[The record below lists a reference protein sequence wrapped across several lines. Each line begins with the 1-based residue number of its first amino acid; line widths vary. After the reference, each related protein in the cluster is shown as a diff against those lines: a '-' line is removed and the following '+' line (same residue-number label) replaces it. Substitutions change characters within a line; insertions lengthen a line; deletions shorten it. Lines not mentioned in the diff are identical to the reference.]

1 MTKYA
6 LIRKPTISPLEQ
18 AGSWQLNDF
27 LIIVGK
33 QGSWG
38 AGGFWPVEI
47 VQNNPYG
54 AVHAAQYNE
63 LTPCYAALAALQDFF
78 GGTSDEALEFSEH
91 YPCSDDV
98 EKQNAPETKGWAMKD
113 DLDGL
118 GAVPLQDPPIILNS
132 ETEAAWQLNDYE
144 VVVGKKGLWG
154 SAGKYPVEIYKKRGR
169 HRFLMEPPGQF
180 GASTACEAALLAVA
194 ARFGGND
201 SPEADEFRKYYGQDC
216 KDREDA
222 FPPNSPAQ
230 KSWAMKDD
238 LDGVKAVLPAWVRG
252 GRRG

>member
-113 DLDGL
+113 DLDG
-118 GAVPLQDPPIILNS
+118 
-132 ETEAAWQLNDYE
+132 
-144 VVVGKKGLWG
+144 
-154 SAGKYPVEIYKKRGR
+154 
-169 HRFLMEPPGQF
+169 
-180 GASTACEAALLAVA
+180 
-194 ARFGGND
+194 
-201 SPEADEFRKYYGQDC
+201 
-216 KDREDA
+216 
-222 FPPNSPAQ
+222 
-230 KSWAMKDD
+230 
-238 LDGVKAVLPAWVRG
+238 VKAVLPAWVRG